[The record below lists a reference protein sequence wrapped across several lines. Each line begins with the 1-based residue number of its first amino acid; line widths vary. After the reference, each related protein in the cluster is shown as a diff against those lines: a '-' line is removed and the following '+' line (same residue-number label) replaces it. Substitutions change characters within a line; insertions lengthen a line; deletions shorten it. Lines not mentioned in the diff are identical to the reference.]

1 MDSELIRNLTVKN
14 LAIKFG
20 LMLPQ
25 TDRLKNMERDLWS
38 LSCLMLF

>member
-1 MDSELIRNLTVKN
+1 MDSELIHNLTVKN

-25 TDRLKNMERDLWS
+25 TDRLKNMERDQKVS
-38 LSCLMLF
+38 FLFFG